1 MLTSIRPFRLVLV
14 CSAPVLLMATSVAD
28 DLAARV
34 TAQIQAAPAL
44 QGNPIAVKALGP
56 TVWLSGTASSAQ
68 QQAALAIAKQ
78 TPGVERVVD
87 QL

>member
-56 TVWLSGTASSAQ
+56 TVWL
-68 QQAALAIAKQ
+68 
-78 TPGVERVVD
+78 
-87 QL
+87 